1 MRKVVRSEECFF
13 CLAKTEDAPLDHR
26 LARFYIAA
34 LHLARGGDEHLCEE
48 HALVLAEEIASH
60 DAAEPAFR
68 ARVPRVRPT
77 SSRLDVP
84 PKAEPSRPRMALG
97 RPRSR

>member
-68 ARVPRVRPT
+68 ARVPRVTRLRPKT
-77 SSRLDVP
+77 SSRLDVLVR
-84 PKAEPSRPRMALG
+84 AANELSLTRPR
-97 RPRSR
+97 